1 MHGAVVAAAGHGLSD
16 DMNKELAGLVG
27 QRTNFLTLANC
38 QFTVACM
45 HEDDIVVL
53 DRGLLQHDLL
63 RGRDAPPPPD
73 SPTQMPK
80 MGRWDWAGM
89 GDALASWARVRFQG
103 CGANQD
109 G

>member
-63 RGRDAPPPPD
+63 RGRDAPPPRQPY
-73 SPTQMPK
+73 
-80 MGRWDWAGM
+80 A
-89 GDALASWARVRFQG
+89 DA
-103 CGANQD
+103 QD
-109 G
+109 GQMGLGRYG